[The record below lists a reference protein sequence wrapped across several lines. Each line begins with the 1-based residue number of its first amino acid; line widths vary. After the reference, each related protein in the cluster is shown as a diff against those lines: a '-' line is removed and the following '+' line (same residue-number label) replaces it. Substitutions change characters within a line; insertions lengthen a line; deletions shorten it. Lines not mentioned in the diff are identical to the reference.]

1 MLEDILSR
9 SSCAV
14 VVILYFVLIFVM
26 VAKYKRI
33 QKKLLALKKFQEIT
47 KAIRF
52 VAGGELGRLRK
63 EIGKRFTALSSIV
76 PLFSKKYLD
85 ADYTLTAVVPITDDR
100 GSCGP
105 HNNNVIA
112 ATSHL
117 ITFLEEHSKTL
128 LIYALGKKGKV
139 YFKKFYK
146 QYFVGY
152 GMNLHDVKYTIDN
165 CNFIAEKLLALEAER
180 YFIVFNRYFSTQ
192 MQKALSYQFG
202 RFGDFAMMLLARA
215 NSNQKG
221 TIFFDSIKNKGFA
234 DNYLADL
241 YYFCVSLFLVDA
253 LEDNRYS
260 FLAGRFNAM
269 DNAIKNASDAIE
281 KLTIIYNKARQ
292 EYITT
297 ELIEIISCKEAI
309 LTKEVKSV
317 QTPVGYLF
325 DMMTIL
331 TKFKQEQ
338 LNDRL

>member
-1 MLEDILSR
+1 
-9 SSCAV
+9 
-14 VVILYFVLIFVM
+14 M
-26 VAKYKRI
+26 VAKYKKI
-33 QKKLLALKKFQEIT
+33 QKQLIALKKFQEIT

-63 EIGKRFTALSSIV
+63 ELGKRFTALSSIV
-76 PLFSKKYLD
+76 PLFSKKYLESE
-85 ADYTLTAVVPITDDR
+85 YTVTAVVPITDDR

-112 ATSHL
+112 ATGHL
-117 ITFLEEHSKTL
+117 VTFLEEQGKNL
-128 LIYALGKKGKV
+128 LIYAIGKKGKV

-152 GMNLHDVKYTIDN
+152 GYNLHDVKYTIDN
-165 CNFIAEKLLALEAER
+165 CNFIAEKLLSLDAER
-180 YFIVFNRYFSTQ
+180 YFVVFNRYFSTQ

-202 RFGDFAMMLLARA
+202 RFGDFALMLLSRS

-221 TIFFDSIKNKGFA
+221 TIFFDSIKNKGYVNNF
-234 DNYLADL
+234 LSDL

-281 KLTIIYNKARQ
+281 RLTIIYNKARQ

-309 LTKEVKSV
+309 LTKETKNVG
-317 QTPVGYLF
+317 TPIIDIYNILKV
-325 DMMTIL
+325 L
-331 TKFKQEQ
+331 TKQQIQF
-338 LNDRL
+338 R